1 MLSHLFLCSILSFA
15 ATHAAEQTGYWQL
28 YEVDSNLSPYQPSEP
43 RPKLEQQKNRGL
55 ALADKFINDFI
66 SPNTEEHQR
75 SRIAFCT
82 PNARTYADSH
92 LERMGT
98 NAEVTCYDLC
108 KHLCPMTAHAKKLCG
123 DFETVMENAEITAA
137 NEAVEGRS
145 ADLIKVTNY
154 VYWTSEAGICK
165 AQEIVIMV
173 EHAAIRKIAKGLDD
187 ACAGPTKLVGT
198 YYMLCLLRA
207 ALNQVTQISLNKI
220 GPCHECVTCCWGSN
234 GHWDFSYVE
243 RSFCCAPCFCA
254 CIWGNKACEAS
265 GGYKCCSALLE
276 ACLYCT
282 GGGR

>member
-15 ATHAAEQTGYWQL
+15 ATYAAEQRSYWQL
-28 YEVDSNLSPYQPSEP
+28 YEDNSSSSHYQPSEESEEAEKKN
-43 RPKLEQQKNRGL
+43 KLL
-55 ALADKFINDFI
+55 ALAHTFINHFI
-66 SPNTEEHQR
+66 SPNIHEHQR

-82 PNARTYADSH
+82 PNAQTYADSH

-98 NAEVTCYDLC
+98 NVEVTCYDLC
-108 KHLCPMTAHAKKLCG
+108 KHLCPMAAHAKKLCKG
-123 DFETVMENAEITAA
+123 FELRMESAEIRATD
-137 NEAVEGRS
+137 EAVEERS

-173 EHAAIRKIAKGLDD
+173 EHAAIRKIAQGLDD

-198 YYMLCLLRA
+198 YYMLCLIRA

-220 GPCHECVTCCWGSN
+220 GPCDECVTCCWGSN

-265 GGYKCCSALLE
+265 GGYKCCSALLG